1 MTLERHGSSEITLKT
16 DDPCRSRCGT
26 PFSSLAVSAYHRPT
40 FTALHRMT
48 SSNVCEGK
56 KQQTNIFTL
65 HTWLRSHV
73 FTQGNTVYE
82 NKNYMEKQLLLQLTY
97 SLLFQIFPPVTM

>member
-1 MTLERHGSSEITLKT
+1 MCVRE
-16 DDPCRSRCGT
+16 
-26 PFSSLAVSAYHRPT
+26 
-40 FTALHRMT
+40 
-48 SSNVCEGK
+48 K

-82 NKNYMEKQLLLQLTY
+82 NKNYMEKQLQLQLTLVTVYFFRY
-97 SLLFQIFPPVTM
+97 SLRLLCKAIK